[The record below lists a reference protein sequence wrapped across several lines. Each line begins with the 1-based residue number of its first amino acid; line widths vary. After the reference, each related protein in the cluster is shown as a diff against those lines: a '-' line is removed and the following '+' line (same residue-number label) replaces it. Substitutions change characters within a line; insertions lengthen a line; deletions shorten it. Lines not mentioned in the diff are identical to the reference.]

1 MHQMVPAS
9 SEERLTSQAETDEQL
24 QALWLHGRAASTQRA
39 YCSDSRRFL
48 RFVGKP
54 LRSIKLVDVQAFAD
68 SISDRA
74 PATQSRAL
82 NVVKSLFSFGHRVG
96 YLPFNVAA
104 AVKAP
109 PAKDT
114 RAERILPEAEIQ
126 RMLALERHP
135 RNRVILRLL
144 YGAGLRVSELC
155 GLKQRDC
162 QPRDEAGQITIFGK
176 GGKTRTVLLPVSVWQ
191 DLEALPGE
199 ASDPD
204 APVFRSRKKGG
215 HTFGDFVSSL
225 SICFLSLFV
234 GREIIRT
241 WILECNWAGSRQVEP
256 LVQDFHFG
264 PGTVTGYTPAAP
276 NTTSFRAEPCTSP
289 PPVGARA
296 RPSAHR
302 R

>member
-1 MHQMVPAS
+1 MQDSARKDVVFGAAGVYPVTVPGPK
-9 SEERLTSQAETDEQL
+9 
-24 QALWLHGRAASTQRA
+24 W
-39 YCSDSRRFL
+39 
-48 RFVGKP
+48 
-54 LRSIKLVDVQAFAD
+54 
-68 SISDRA
+68 
-74 PATQSRAL
+74 
-82 NVVKSLFSFGHRVG
+82 KSW
-96 YLPFNVAA
+96 
-104 AVKAP
+104 
-109 PAKDT
+109 
-114 RAERILPEAEIQ
+114 
-126 RMLALERHP
+126 LERHP

-256 LVQDFHFG
+256 LVRLG
-264 PGTVTGYTPAAP
+264 VVAADP
-276 NTTSFRAEPCTSP
+276 LPLSVQLS
-289 PPVGARA
+289 
-296 RPSAHR
+296 
-302 R
+302 

>member
-1 MHQMVPAS
+1 MHEMVSAS

-54 LRSIKLVDVQAFAD
+54 LRSIKLADVQAFAD

-74 PATQSRAL
+74 PATQSRAI

-114 RAERILPEAEIQ
+114 RAERILPEADIQ
-126 RMLALERHP
+126 RMLALEGHP

-162 QPRDEAGQITIFGK
+162 QPRDDAGQVTVFGK
-176 GGKTRTVLLPVSVWQ
+176 GGQTRTVLLPVSVWQ
-191 DLEALPGE
+191 DLEALSGE
-199 ASDPD
+199 GSDPD

-215 HTFGDFVSSL
+215 HLTAAQVWRIVRAAARRGGIVADVSPHWLRHGHASHAL
-225 SICFLSLFV
+225 DRGAPLH
-234 GREIIRT
+234 
-241 WILECNWAGSRQVEP
+241 
-256 LVQDFHFG
+256 LVQATLGHSSVA
-264 PGTVTGYTPAAP
+264 TTGRYLH
-276 NTTSFRAEPCTSP
+276 
-289 PPVGARA
+289 A
-296 RPSAHR
+296 RPRDSSGRYLAL
-302 R
+302 